1 MYSGALAGEA
11 GEAFDRVRRTIPDAG
26 LLAVTSADRL
36 HAGWR
41 AAGDGDPAS
50 HIEGL
55 LAPLAPSAV
64 LVTVLDGHPLTLSW
78 LGSVK
83 GHRVVPLG
91 VDRFGQCGTVPGLY
105 REYGIDAEAIV
116 AACSRN

>member
-1 MYSGALAGEA
+1 MRET
-11 GEAFDRVRRTIPDAG
+11 VPDAG

-36 HAGWR
+36 HGGWR
-41 AAGDGDPAS
+41 AAGAGDPEPAS
-50 HIEGL
+50 HIEAL
-55 LAPLAPSAV
+55 LAPLAPSAT

-78 LGSVK
+78 LGSVD

-116 AACSRN
+116 AACSRVGSAG